1 MAKIIPKY
9 SYSGESDA
17 YADERYWYIRL
28 LTSGEIAFDYAK
40 KAVDAC
46 IVGGGA
52 GGIEPSGAANNGA
65 GNGGGGGA
73 VVNAYGLAFAA
84 QDAKAVSIGEGGAVN
99 AAGNPTTAFGKTAS
113 GGTAGAG
120 GTGRY
125 SGAGDAGAD
134 GEYAFGD
141 DTQKRYGADGG
152 GGSGTGTA
160 GGAGGKD
167 GGGTGGSG
175 AWMVGSA
182 AIAATA
188 GEANTGAGGGGNGGY
203 DGWTG
208 SAPEYAGGKA
218 AAGGSGVVILRGTE
232 ADLLPVYFDGVQ
244 LSAIYMNG
252 EAVETFTYAGKK
264 IY

>member
-1 MAKIIPKY
+1 MAKSIPKY

-52 GGIEPSGAANNGA
+52 GGVSADNIA
-65 GNGGGGGA
+65 GYGGGGGA
-73 VVNAYGLAFAA
+73 VVNATGLAFGAK
-84 QDAKAVSIGEGGAVN
+84 DAKAVAIGAGGAAN
-99 AAGNPTTAFGKTAS
+99 TNGSATTAFGKTAA

-120 GTGRY
+120 GAEDEDGE
-125 SGAGDAGAD
+125 D

-141 DTQKRYGADGG
+141 DTQARYGTDGGGGGSEYSAGGAGGADGG
-152 GGSGTGTA
+152 GHGASGGRA
-160 GGAGGKD
+160 GGAD
-167 GGGTGGSG
+167 
-175 AWMVGSA
+175 
-182 AIAATA
+182 ATA
-188 GEANTGAGGGGNGGY
+188 GAANTGAGGGGKGDD

-232 ADLLPVYFDGVQ
+232 ADLLPVWFNGVQ

-252 EAVETFTYAGKK
+252 EAVETFSYAGKK